1 MRSVFFTCSAFLVAI
16 LFANFSLADTEP
28 AKNMEDQ
35 IRHLHHLIEAQQTNS
50 NHIWTMI
57 AAALVAFMQGG
68 FLLLE
73 SGMVRSKN
81 SINVAQKNI
90 SDFILSIIVFYLI
103 GFMFMFGTS
112 ADGWIGWDSE
122 LIFWDKVEDWHYTFF
137 VFQAVP

>member
-1 MRSVFFTCSAFLVAI
+1 MRFRIFACLAFFIAVFFAR
-16 LFANFSLADTEP
+16 FSLADMADTAAP
-28 AKNMEDQ
+28 KDIEDQ
-35 IRHLHHLIEAQQTNS
+35 IRHLQHLIDAQQNNS

-90 SDFILSIIVFYLI
+90 SDFILSIIVF
-103 GFMFMFGTS
+103 TN
-112 ADGWIGWDSE
+112 WIYVHVRHFRWW
-122 LIFWDKVEDWHYTFF
+122 LDWLG
-137 VFQAVP
+137 

>member
-1 MRSVFFTCSAFLVAI
+1 
-16 LFANFSLADTEP
+16 
-28 AKNMEDQ
+28 
-35 IRHLHHLIEAQQTNS
+35 
-50 NHIWTMI
+50 MI

-137 VFQAVP
+137 VFQAVFVGTASTILSVLSQNACAMQPICQWSYFWQPLFIPSLAIGVGAIY

>member
-1 MRSVFFTCSAFLVAI
+1 MRTSLYSCFYFVIGIF
-16 LFANFSLADTEP
+16 FANFSLADTQSP
-28 AKNMEDQ
+28 QDMEDQ
-35 IRHLHHLIEAQQTNS
+35 IRHLQHLIEAQQTNS

-112 ADGWIGWDSE
+112 ADGWIGWDGD
-122 LIFWDKVEDWHYTFF
+122 LIFWDKAEDWHYTFF
-137 VFQAVP
+137 VFQAVL